1 MESRQIERPPPGP
14 AAWQLRDAR
23 ISEVGPVDGSL
34 GEIQSDEI
42 VADSELPAINHFA
55 VRRLSIFQRSDLR
68 FFAGLPSMAGNHA
81 GSMRTYVICVGL
93 FISVAVQRI
102 EACKAHYDGDGK
114 TFLMPAIEVVIER
127 HLRWTLALCQSYVA
141 GRLWLA
147 IQILPCRRFGGWLE
161 LVWPGDSKVART

>member
-1 MESRQIERPPPGP
+1 
-14 AAWQLRDAR
+14 
-23 ISEVGPVDGSL
+23 
-34 GEIQSDEI
+34 
-42 VADSELPAINHFA
+42 
-55 VRRLSIFQRSDLR
+55 
-68 FFAGLPSMAGNHA
+68 MAGIHA

-141 GRLWLA
+141 GRLWRIRLA
-147 IQILPCRRFGGWLE
+147 IQILPCSLFC
-161 LVWPGDSKVART
+161 VWWEVGLAWVLQGSRT